1 MARVYVSLPLDGPVR
16 AAGREVLRGA
26 QLAAERAGLELIVAD
41 TSGDWTARDPLAAA
55 HARAAVAD
63 PRALAYVGDFHSSQV
78 ASSAPLLSAAGVLQ
92 VAPVATL
99 HVLEGATL
107 VLLTPDDAALARD
120 IGGWVAA
127 AGVRR
132 LLVVHDHD
140 GDYGV
145 PVGELCAQAARAR
158 GLDVRARPVWDED
171 EAMAADLD
179 GAQAV
184 LYAGVAGSG
193 AVGLW
198 DGLYALDRGLWLL
211 GTDGVARPELAAGMG
226 EGAAARTRFF
236 AGQRAPWGF
245 YGHEAVAL
253 IADAIARAGEADR
266 AAVAAAAR
274 ATRERDSVL
283 GRYSIDDRG
292 RATGLPCGVLAV
304 AGGELVWQ

>member
-1 MARVYVSLPLDGPVR
+1 
-16 AAGREVLRGA
+16 
-26 QLAAERAGLELIVAD
+26 
-41 TSGDWTARDPLAAA
+41 
-55 HARAAVAD
+55 
-63 PRALAYVGDFHSSQV
+63 
-78 ASSAPLLSAAGVLQ
+78 
-92 VAPVATL
+92 
-99 HVLEGATL
+99 
-107 VLLTPDDAALARD
+107 
-120 IGGWVAA
+120 
-127 AGVRR
+127 
-132 LLVVHDHD
+132 VVHAHD
-140 GDYGV
+140 SDYGV
-145 PVGELCAQAARAR
+145 PVGDLCAQAARAR
-158 GLDVRARPVWDED
+158 GLDVRARPVWDDD

-198 DGLYALDRGLWLL
+198 DGLHALDPGLWLL

-253 IADAIARAGEADR
+253 IADAIARAGEPDR

-274 ATRERDSVL
+274 STRERDSVL

-292 RATGLPCGVLAV
+292 RAAGLPCGVLTV
-304 AGGELVWQ
+304 AGGELVWE